1 MSWLFSVASIF
12 INTFISSSIGSAKSV
27 KSFSLETFGLRS
39 KQRKQSLQGKIAKKE
54 CQLYDNNV
62 DFVCTENKWSEV
74 GRVIETVDKGVNIAI
89 VSRVLQSRKLSVNV
103 IRFTKFIVFILFT
116 RKIDLKLDHFFN
128 IVISVIELF
137 ILAFFDDVPES
148 SNRIFGKILTQRWIL
163 FQENKEFCEILQLIF
178 AKYF

>member
-1 MSWLFSVASIF
+1 
-12 INTFISSSIGSAKSV
+12 
-27 KSFSLETFGLRS
+27 
-39 KQRKQSLQGKIAKKE
+39 
-54 CQLYDNNV
+54 
-62 DFVCTENKWSEV
+62 
-74 GRVIETVDKGVNIAI
+74 VDKGVNIAI

-148 SNRIFGKILTQRWIL
+148 SNRIFGKILTQR
-163 FQENKEFCEILQLIF
+163 
-178 AKYF
+178 